1 MSLFLWFIV
10 GIGVLGVFLTFWLI
24 QKGYQME
31 RAERQQ
37 DLGSVEPRAK
47 TSVREAGR
55 DRDGGPS
62 R

>member
-1 MSLFLWFIV
+1 MSPFLWFIV

-37 DLGSVEPRAK
+37 DLGSVESRAK